1 MGRGSGTQNH
11 CGNVTYRKL
20 VYLNKVRIRQLSS
33 DINSSLS
40 HHFLLCAAQELYV
53 TSSKHEKLKISKAIV
68 AAVRHFGGRFIEVDE
83 TRGNAY
89 FEIGD
94 ERSWK
99 KTSQALREGQAEVRA
114 QLAAEDAA
122 GSKKNE
128 YQQVISE
135 QRFFAYAC
143 KILESLY
150 NGDSGIAA
158 CGPDCP
164 HAKRR
169 QTLNQLGAHPMQ
181 IYYAMQSLSPHV
193 PLPPPQDVMSQQQLA
208 QDINLQYNQ
217 CYPSLNTFDGTSYFT
232 SSSVATH
239 QDTGDLYEPLPFAT
253 AVAVK
258 DLAPLPYIPNRVDA
272 NMMHGSYEKSVPQFH
287 PDNTVPATVN
297 TSNMNENSADPYS
310 TQTSA
315 SGLQRPG
322 HLSHPE
328 TSMGS
333 VFSLRKICS
342 DDIEMSAEEGKVLME
357 MLDQEVEEII
367 RRKSY
372 GLIKIDTTHAFED
385 LVFNDDIDDIPLKNL
400 KAIDPADDKVRKYSS
415 STTNRSSS
423 SRISGLSL
431 KDDLSLMNMSV
442 LSLDDPPKEE
452 FAIQGEYS
460 LKSSMKSDVS
470 APTENVKRD
479 SRVSFNVAN
488 VSLMS
493 MDNSSFSQLVSSL
506 TDQETNVNKE
516 RIERIGEGSF
526 DSPTH
531 AISRKMGFPMRRT
544 FIQKI
549 GVGGLA
555 DESGQ
560 TVPDGRSSLT
570 MSDASV
576 FRSVAE
582 FSNNSEDPMGVSSI
596 QTLDSTQINSL
607 LNDIDG
613 EGQG

>member
-1 MGRGSGTQNH
+1 MDA
-11 CGNVTYRKL
+11 V
-20 VYLNKVRIRQLSS
+20 
-33 DINSSLS
+33 
-40 HHFLLCAAQELYV
+40 QELYV

-68 AAVRHFGGRFIEVDE
+68 AAVRHFGGLFIEMDE

-114 QLAAEDAA
+114 QLAAEDEA
-122 GSKKNE
+122 GSKKIE

-158 CGPDCP
+158 CGPNCP

-181 IYYAMQSLSPHV
+181 IYYAMQSLSPHI
-193 PLPPPQDVMSQQQLA
+193 PLQPPQDMMSQQQLP
-208 QDINLQYNQ
+208 QDISLQYNQ
-217 CYPSLNTFDGTSYFT
+217 CYPALNASDGRSYFT
-232 SSSVATH
+232 SSSVATNEE
-239 QDTGDLYEPLPFAT
+239 TGDLYEPLPFAT
-253 AVAVK
+253 AASAT
-258 DLAPLPYIPNRVDA
+258 DLAPLPYIPNRADA
-272 NMMHGSYEKSVPQFH
+272 NMMGSYAMTAPQFH
-287 PDNTVPATVN
+287 QSTTAPATVN
-297 TSNMNENSADPYS
+297 SSNMNAISADPYS
-310 TQTSA
+310 TQTAA
-315 SGLQRPG
+315 SGLQRPR
-322 HLSHPE
+322 HLSYPD

-342 DDIEMSAEEGKVLME
+342 DDIEMSVEDGKVLME

-372 GLIKIDTTHAFED
+372 GLMKIDTMHAFED
-385 LVFNDDIDDIPLKNL
+385 LVFNDSIDDIPVKNL
-400 KAIDPADDKVRKYSS
+400 KAVDPADDKGRKYSS
-415 STTNRSSS
+415 STVNRSSS

-452 FAIQGEYS
+452 YAIQGEYS

-470 APTENVKRD
+470 APIENVKRD
-479 SRVSFNVAN
+479 SRISFNAN

-506 TDQETNVNKE
+506 TDQDTNVNKE
-516 RIERIGEGSF
+516 RIERTMGEGSY
-526 DSPTH
+526 DSPAH
-531 AISRKMGFPMRRT
+531 AISRKMGFPMRQT
-544 FIQKI
+544 FIRKI
-549 GVGGLA
+549 GVEGLA
-555 DESGQ
+555 YESGQ
-560 TVPDGRSSLT
+560 TVPDGHSNST
-570 MSDASV
+570 MSDTSV

-582 FSNNSEDPMGVSSI
+582 FSNKSKDPMGVSSI
-596 QTLDSTQINSL
+596 QTLDSTQVNSL

-613 EGQG
+613 EIQG